1 VRIFPSEMQTFIDKE
16 TNVVVRQL
24 TNQQCINHH
33 PFFLIP
39 AYDRNMQWLFF
50 VSHRTGSPQIFGIE
64 LGSYKQIQFTDVKD
78 LTEWSV
84 HPDLS
89 GTYVYFTTKTG
100 GWQLETSSGKVRN
113 LFGYENASAKASGMV
128 AGGMGTTA
136 LSPNGIYWAFPY
148 NTPDGVTIMKVD
160 TRDGRISEITTHD
173 AVAHMQFC
181 PDNDELLYF
190 AGNFTERLWTINVD
204 GTGKT
209 KHGNR
214 KKEQWITHESWIP
227 GKRELMFVDW
237 PHAVRAVSIDTGIE
251 RTIAHVNA
259 WHAICDMKGEM
270 VIADTNC
277 PDIGI
282 QVFSTDGNDECK
294 TICHPHAT
302 NAGDHWNGPFPYE
315 NGPIKVY
322 APQHTHPH
330 PRFSPDRRRIVFT
343 SDSSG
348 FAQVYETDFVG

>member
-1 VRIFPSEMQTFIDKE
+1 MQTFEDKE

-39 AYDRNMQWLFF
+39 AYDQNMQFLFF

-64 LGSYKQIQFTDVKD
+64 MESYKIIQFTDVQD

-89 GTYVYFTTKTG
+89 GKFVYFTTKTG
-100 GWQLETSSGKVRN
+100 GWQLETSSGKIRGMFN
-113 LFGYENASAKASGMV
+113 YKNASAKTSGMV

-148 NTPDGVTIMKVD
+148 NTADGVTIMKVD
-160 TRDGRISEITTHD
+160 TRNGKVTEITTHD

-181 PDNDELLYF
+181 PDDDNLLYF
-190 AGNFTERLWTINVD
+190 SGNFTERLWTVNVN
-204 GTGKT
+204 GTEKT

-214 KKEQWITHESWIP
+214 KKGQWITHESWIP

-237 PHAVRAVSIDTGIE
+237 PHAVRSVSIDTGVE
-251 RTIAHVNA
+251 RTIAYINA
-259 WHAICDMKGEM
+259 WHAICDRKGEM
-270 VIADTNC
+270 VVADTNC

-282 QVFSTDGNDECK
+282 QVFSTNGSGK
-294 TICHPHAT
+294 SRTICHPHAS
-302 NAGDHWNGPFPYE
+302 NAGAHWNGPFPYE

-330 PRFSPDRRRIVFT
+330 PRFSPDRKRIVYT

-348 FAQVYETDFVG
+348 FAQVYETDFVE